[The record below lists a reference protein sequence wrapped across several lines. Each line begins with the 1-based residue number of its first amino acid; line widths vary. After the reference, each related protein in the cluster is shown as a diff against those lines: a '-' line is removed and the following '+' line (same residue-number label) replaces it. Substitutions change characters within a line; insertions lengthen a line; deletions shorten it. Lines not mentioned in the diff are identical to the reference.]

1 MEYREHPPG
10 EALRGLVKTFWLLDA
25 GGEPGAWI
33 EHRAV
38 PDGCVEIIRRFVG
51 RSRWGVEQPE
61 CFAVGIAEAPAPFEM
76 GGDARFAAI
85 RLWPWAWPFLSDTPL
100 GAMRGRWHPLVEPRL
115 AALCDTL
122 PDLERA
128 EAQLAAML
136 AAAPSGLGAIGQ
148 GVIGAESVEDMVRA
162 TGMGPRALQRWFAR
176 HVGLPPRRYLRMLRF
191 HKAFEDIAAPASLA
205 GHAAAHG
212 FADQAHMAREFR
224 SLAGVPANRARRT
237 ARGPFLSD

>member
-1 MEYREHPPG
+1 MQYREHPPS

-25 GGEPGAWI
+25 GGEPGAWT

-38 PDGCVEIIRRFVG
+38 PDGCVEIIRRLAG

-61 CFAVGIAEAPAPFEM
+61 CFAVGISEAPARFEI

-85 RLWPWAWPFLSDTPL
+85 RLWPWAWSLLSDTPL
-100 GAMRGRWHPLVEPRL
+100 AAMRDRWHPLVEERL
-115 AALCDTL
+115 AALCRTL

-128 EAQLAAML
+128 EAQLTRML
-136 AAAPSGLGAIGQ
+136 AAAPSRLGAIGE

-162 TGMGPRALQRWFAR
+162 TGMAPRALQRWFAR

-191 HKAFEDIAAPASLA
+191 HKAFENIAAPASLA

-224 SLAGVPANRARRT
+224 SLAGVPAKSARRT
-237 ARGPFLSD
+237 ARGPFLS

>member
-1 MEYREHPPG
+1 
-10 EALRGLVKTFWLLDA
+10 
-25 GGEPGAWI
+25 
-33 EHRAV
+33 
-38 PDGCVEIIRRFVG
+38 
-51 RSRWGVEQPE
+51 
-61 CFAVGIAEAPAPFEM
+61 
-76 GGDARFAAI
+76 
-85 RLWPWAWPFLSDTPL
+85 
-100 GAMRGRWHPLVEPRL
+100 MRGRWHTLVEPRL

-122 PDLERA
+122 PDLDRA

-136 AAAPSGLGAIGQ
+136 AAAPPGLGAIGQ